1 MKIIAWNLV
10 DRLIII
16 KHLLS
21 RDPNIKY
28 EDSENVENYFENKE
42 EIEEW
47 KPKPPV
53 KKGLVD

>member
-1 MKIIAWNLV
+1 M

-47 KPKPPV
+47 KPKPTV